1 MIIFMVNG
9 IVKIIC
15 LPYLNFVSDVRE
27 MTEFLLALILYMI
40 QVQ

>member
-1 MIIFMVNG
+1 MIVFIING
-9 IVKIIC
+9 IVKILC

-27 MTEFLLALILYMI
+27 MTEFILALILYMI